1 MLAGRVNKQPT
12 TANHYFWIAF
22 PYCLMFFAFSGGWKG
37 VTLFP
42 QNTATVGGYL
52 EHKFCL
58 GRTTWVPCWW
68 YFGRNSFF
76 FSFLKVLAPCQV
88 FFQLV
93 KRRTTGFFLS
103 LFFWGGGYGG
113 LTLFLFW
120 HKVDA
125 EPPLWFLFS
134 KHLFGLGWSQV
145 LKTRGTQVGLPI
157 GGPGHR
163 LLRHRA
169 ERLLQA
175 AELGA
180 GAAAAELRGGPA
192 ASPEL
197 AHPFLCSCFCCCF
210 LCFVCCYFLPPYF
223 SSCFLL
229 SWLFGVEVFH

>member
-1 MLAGRVNKQPT
+1 MGGNP
-12 TANHYFWIAF
+12 YF
-22 PYCLMFFAFSGGWKG
+22 
-37 VTLFP
+37 
-42 QNTATVGGYL
+42 YL
-52 EHKFCL
+52 L
-58 GRTTWVPCWW
+58 RI
-68 YFGRNSFF
+68 
-76 FSFLKVLAPCQV
+76 LAPCQV

-93 KRRTTGFFLS
+93 KRRTTCFFLS
-103 LFFWGGGYGG
+103 LFFGGGGMGFNAFPILAQGG
-113 LTLFLFW
+113 RRATTLVSL
-120 HKVDA
+120 
-125 EPPLWFLFS
+125 S

-197 AHPFLCSCFCCCF
+197 AHPFLCSCSCCCF
-210 LCFVCCYFLPPYF
+210 LCFVCCYFLSPYF
-223 SSCFLL
+223 SSCFFAFLA
-229 SWLFGVEVFH
+229 FGVEVFH